1 MQRLRRQELPPYLYH
16 GTRAGNYKSILRSGL
31 LAGGPS
37 GCHTDIHLVEH
48 LPYSGRRVLS
58 GWRSNCELAIQV
70 TPQAASSGGC
80 TFYYSDN
87 GVYLTEGVRG
97 AIAPQFISAVVIL
110 QSGEVITSP
119 RVGTAPT
126 GEAVAA
132 GLRRA
137 REARGGYMCAAIVAL
152 FCHWPLLALVPYWC
166 AQAAAEA
173 LVWYPQLP
181 EQVRTPTFESLRCTA
196 VGDLPRAH
204 VPRALEPTVGWPM
217 DWPVGPLQF
226 ASVSTCT
233 LHATV
238 RTSTFYLCHLLPGRV
253 VSKLDCVVPWR
264 LLRGPPGKTAP
275 LGAASS
281 HMSYTPNSEDSPLWS
296 PVRRNQRTSRH
307 HRHRLHQLCR
317 RRPPERILLAEPLL
331 ATCSA
336 GLFAEGSMPRQ
347 FFVSWSRAWI
357 RTGRQ
362 QLPPTTTLM
371 LPMSRLPCLE

>member
-1 MQRLRRQELPPYLYH
+1 M
-16 GTRAGNYKSILRSGL
+16 
-31 LAGGPS
+31 
-37 GCHTDIHLVEH
+37 EH
-48 LPYSGRRVLS
+48 LPDSGRRVLS

-80 TFYYSDN
+80 TFYCSDN

-126 GEAVAA
+126 GKAVAA

-152 FCHWPLLALVPYWC
+152 FCQWPLLALVPYWC

-181 EQVRTPTFESLRCTA
+181 EQVRMPTLDSLRCTA
-196 VGDLPRAH
+196 VGDLPRAR
-204 VPRALEPTVGWPM
+204 VPRALRPTVGWPM
-217 DWPVGPLQF
+217 DWPAAPLQL

-253 VSKLDCVVPWR
+253 VSKLDCVV
-264 LLRGPPGKTAP
+264 LLGKR
-275 LGAASS
+275 
-281 HMSYTPNSEDSPLWS
+281 PLWV
-296 PVRRNQRTSRH
+296 PLALTCRTRRIPRILPSESSMRTQRTSHH
-307 HRHRLHQLCR
+307 HRHRLRQLCR
-317 RRPPERILLAEPLL
+317 RRPPERILLEAPL
-331 ATCSA
+331 
-336 GLFAEGSMPRQ
+336 F
-347 FFVSWSRAWI
+347 
-357 RTGRQ
+357 
-362 QLPPTTTLM
+362 
-371 LPMSRLPCLE
+371 